1 MLKKGDLLS
10 GVYEIIQ
17 EIGAGGTGV
26 IYLGYHRRLQKQIV
40 IKRIKDNYTGRIN
53 VRGEADILKKLH
65 HRYLPQVY
73 DFIVFGQD
81 VYKNHKTVISK
92 EYSVEWC
99 EGMEPYYPVND
110 SRNSVLYSRYKVLA
124 DQEKNVVFGGRLA
137 EYKYYDMDKVIS
149 AALDQLENL

>member
-81 VYKNHKTVISK
+81 VYTVMDYIPGIVWFLAKTFFLIWILLWIKWTYPRLRIDQILKLEWKYLMPLSLLNLVI
-92 EYSVEWC
+92 
-99 EGMEPYYPVND
+99 MTI
-110 SRNSVLYSRYKVLA
+110 
-124 DQEKNVVFGGRLA
+124 VV
-137 EYKYYDMDKVIS
+137 
-149 AALDQLENL
+149 ALGWHF